1 MFLYENAGK
10 LIATGTE
17 YLKDY
22 KHAVVFITMPR
33 PLKGKKE
40 SNFSHSVNIRC
51 TLIFFHCVQP
61 FSKIQT

>member
-1 MFLYENAGK
+1 MSYKKKYLIWNGNTMFLYESAGN

-33 PLKGKKE
+33 TLKEGTKLLLQ
-40 SNFSHSVNIRC
+40 C
-51 TLIFFHCVQP
+51 
-61 FSKIQT
+61 

>member
-1 MFLYENAGK
+1 MFLYENAGN

-22 KHAVVFITMPR
+22 KHTVVFITMPR
-33 PLKGKKE
+33 TLKERRGV
-40 SNFSHSVNIRC
+40 NFSYSVNIRC